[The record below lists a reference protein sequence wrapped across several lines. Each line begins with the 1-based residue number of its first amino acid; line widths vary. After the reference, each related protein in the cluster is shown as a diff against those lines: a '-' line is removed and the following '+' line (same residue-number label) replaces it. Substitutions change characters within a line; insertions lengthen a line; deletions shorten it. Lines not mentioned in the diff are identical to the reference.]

1 MKRYILIFLFSLS
14 SFSLFA
20 QSTMSDSQIIEFVLK
35 ENAKGTSQAQIVTKL
50 MQRGVNINQ
59 IRRVK
64 NTYEKMKQGNSSLGS
79 TSQIESSDRSRSN
92 NAQSHLKLPKNKIIR
107 QSIQDYDNEERL
119 LDSYSSNQIERYN
132 PRQNNTYNEY
142 DGEYLKMK
150 EEMDSWM
157 PKDTAA
163 LYKILEAQY
172 KKENKKVWG
181 RDIFNNPYL
190 SFEPNMNIALP
201 ANYRIGP
208 GDAIFIDIYG
218 ASQKSIETTVAPDGI
233 ITIEGFGPI
242 QVSGL
247 SVEQANKRV
256 KAKLGKRYSSS
267 SIRLSVGQT
276 HTIMVNVL
284 GEVKTP
290 GTYTLSAFST
300 VFNALYMA
308 GGIGKLGTL
317 RNIKVYRRGKLIST
331 VDVYDFLRKGKI
343 SGNVRLSDND
353 VIVVGAY
360 DLLVNITGKVKR
372 PMFYEM
378 KRNESLASLI
388 RYAGGFTGDAY
399 RKNVRVNRKTGRK
412 YSIYNVNEFDMNKF
426 SLFDEDSVSVD
437 SVIPRYENMVEIRG
451 AVFRPGKYELGG
463 HINTVRN
470 LIDAAEGLT
479 EVAFA
484 PHAVM
489 HRMKSDR
496 TLEAIAIDVEG
507 ILLGKKADVPLQNE
521 DILFIPTRSD
531 VKEERTISILGEVI
545 YPGKYKYAD
554 NETLEDLILQA
565 GGLTDKASTVRV
577 DVSRR
582 NINPEA
588 LETDSI
594 ISQSFTFK
602 LKDGFVIDGQPGF
615 ILAPYDQVYVRKS
628 PGTTYQQNV
637 TIEGEVLFAGTYP
650 LTGSKTRLSDIFK
663 AAGGATDLAYL
674 DGAKLERIPNKVER
688 MRMESILKMQKEKE
702 DKKLLEL
709 AAHSNN
715 ASSVIASAKQ
725 MQNTFMEKF
734 EVPATYPVGIN
745 LTKAL
750 ANPGSDADLILREG
764 DRILIPKYNGTVRI
778 NGAVMYPNAVSY
790 VEGRDV
796 AYYINQAGGFS
807 SDAKK
812 SRTYIL
818 YMNGTSAKVG
828 YKTKVKPGCEIIVPT
843 KNQVRMSLPEI
854 LSIGSSASSM
864 AAILVTLINLF
875 K

>member
-1 MKRYILIFLFSLS
+1 M
-14 SFSLFA
+14 
-20 QSTMSDSQIIEFVLK
+20 E
-35 ENAKGTSQAQIVTKL
+35 
-50 MQRGVNINQ
+50 
-59 IRRVK
+59 
-64 NTYEKMKQGNSSLGS
+64 
-79 TSQIESSDRSRSN
+79 
-92 NAQSHLKLPKNKIIR
+92 HLK
-107 QSIQDYDNEERL
+107 
-119 LDSYSSNQIERYN
+119 
-132 PRQNNTYNEY
+132 
-142 DGEYLKMK
+142 
-150 EEMDSWM
+150 
-157 PKDTAA
+157 
-163 LYKILEAQY
+163 
-172 KKENKKVWG
+172 
-181 RDIFNNPYL
+181 
-190 SFEPNMNIALP
+190 
-201 ANYRIGP
+201 
-208 GDAIFIDIYG
+208 
-218 ASQKSIETTVAPDGI
+218 KSIETTVAPDGI

-637 TIEGEVLFAGTYP
+637 TISILGEVIYPGKYKYADNETLEDLILQAGGLTDKASTVRVDVSRRNINPEALETDSIISQSFTFKLKDGFVIDGQPGFILAPYDQVYVRKSPGTTYQQNVTIEGEVLFAGTYP